1 MGEMP
6 MGNTGASDDN
16 QTSSSLQRDN
26 LIDFIIPN
34 TNEEEVEKHQGRQFQ
49 ISYDLDQHC
58 YKIKDLGIG
67 YGVFVKLS
75 DNLALKDNYL
85 INMGE
90 SYIVANLLQPQ
101 QELMGVVA
109 TKKLPQKLRLKI
121 FSVAKADQPDIYVFQ
136 NEE

>member
-1 MGEMP
+1 M
-6 MGNTGASDDN
+6 
-16 QTSSSLQRDN
+16 
-26 LIDFIIPN
+26 IPN

-49 ISYDLDQHC
+49 IAFDLDSNS

-67 YGVFVKLS
+67 YGVFVKLQQ
-75 DNLALKDNYL
+75 NLVLKDNFL

-109 TKKLPQKLRLKI
+109 TRHLPQKLRLKI
-121 FSVAKADQPDIYVFQ
+121 FSVSKADQPDIYVFQ

>member
-1 MGEMP
+1 

-16 QTSSSLQRDN
+16 ATSSSLARDN

-49 ISYDLDQHC
+49 ISFDLDFNN

-67 YGVFVKLS
+67 YGVFVKLAE
-75 DNLALKDNYL
+75 NLVLKDNYL

-90 SYIVANLLQPQ
+90 SYIVANLLPPQ
-101 QELMGVVA
+101 QDLMGIVA
-109 TKKLPQKLRLKI
+109 TQNLPPKLRLKI